1 MLRKGLINQESPEN
15 LKKLMRKHCIY
26 LENESV
32 EIEGI
37 RIYGSPCSIH
47 HGASAFAYKADEAK
61 DVWDQIPEVD
71 ILITHSPPYGYLD
84 IGKKQGVHCGCPV
97 LREKVDKIKPKIHV
111 FGHIHESFVT
121 HQTKQT
127 LFVNAAQCGTRR
139 VYLNKPIEIKYPHKI
154 KAKVKEYE

>member
-1 MLRKGLINQESPEN
+1 MIRSVHHHAERTCFCTDYLIITYF
-15 LKKLMRKHCIY
+15 K
-26 LENESV
+26 V
-32 EIEGI
+32 G
-37 RIYGSPCSIH
+37 
-47 HGASAFAYKADEAK
+47 FDEAK

-111 FGHIHESFVT
+111 FGHIHESFGT

-154 KAKVKEYE
+154 KAKVKEYEE